1 MTFAELIAQIDLWKF
16 DITLYVLMQF
26 EAIEQDQRDCKTI
39 QKSLN
44 EYEPD
49 DRQWTVIHMQLIKK
63 QAQLLDDCFLA
74 LWVAHSETRFVA
86 ANDGKGTFESL
97 EPVWTMTDA
106 TQFATLRQKWMQYVK
121 KAREMNRGE

>member
-74 LWVAHSETRFVA
+74 LWVAHSETRFA
-86 ANDGKGTFESL
+86 LANGGEGTFESL

-106 TQFATLRQKWMQYVK
+106 SQFASLRKKWLPYVK

>member
-106 TQFATLRQKWMQYVK
+106 TQFATLRQKWMPYIK

>member
-106 TQFATLRQKWMQYVK
+106 TQFATLRQKWMPYVK

>member
-16 DITLYVLMQF
+16 DITLFVLLQF
-26 EAIEQDQRDCKTI
+26 EAIEKDQKDCKII
-39 QKSLN
+39 QKSLD

-63 QAQLLDDCFLA
+63 QAQLVDDCFLA
-74 LWVAHSETRFVA
+74 LWAAYAETRFA
-86 ANDGKGTFESL
+86 KENGGKGLCEL
-97 EPVWTMTDA
+97 DEPTWTMTDA
-106 TQFATLRQKWMQYVK
+106 SQFASLRKKWLPYVK